1 MLGRAIV
8 SVADQYQKYH
18 TTKCL
23 LLSKDRMIVSS
34 IFQV

>member
-8 SVADQYQKYH
+8 PVADQHQKCH
-18 TTKCL
+18 TAKCL